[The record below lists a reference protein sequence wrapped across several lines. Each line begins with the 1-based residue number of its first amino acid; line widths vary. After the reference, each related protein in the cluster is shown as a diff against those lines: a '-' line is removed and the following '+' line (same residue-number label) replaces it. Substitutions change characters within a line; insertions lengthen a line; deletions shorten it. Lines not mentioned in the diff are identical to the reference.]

1 MNKPN
6 FEDLSDEIKEALLG
20 RLINKAQ
27 YESMSVE
34 DLFYEY
40 CQWNG
45 LIGWG
50 YALISVINE
59 LRGNT

>member
-27 YESMSVE
+27 YESMSAE
-34 DLFYEY
+34 DLFHEY
-40 CQWNG
+40 CNWNG

-50 YALISVINE
+50 NSLAMTLDE